1 MDCRE
6 VVKTIDEQIDIKE
19 SSILDHISSC
29 ENCSKYYA
37 SAQKLRSLFSK
48 YDKTLD
54 DKNGDD
60 FDNSLFIK
68 LQSSAAQA
76 DRKKFRPS
84 IIQIASALFFTALFS
99 IGIFYFSG
107 TVPAGSE
114 LISST
119 ETELNEPVRI
129 VLEYE
134 SDKNVENIEVLFVL
148 DKGVRFYSQNEKFR
162 NLDSFIWKGNLKK
175 GKNEIPFVVS
185 AVEKGSWKIVT
196 EARFEGMKHRHL
208 ITFQTD
214 GSKVAVVLY
223 KLEKTADNI

>member
-6 VVKTIDEQIDIKE
+6 VVKAIDEQLDIKE
-19 SSILDHISSC
+19 SSILTHIASC

-37 SAQKLRSLFSK
+37 SSQKLKTLFSK

-54 DKNGDD
+54 DQNGDD
-60 FDNSLFIK
+60 FDNALFIK
-68 LQSSAAQA
+68 LQKA
-76 DRKKFRPS
+76 DISIERKKFRPS
-84 IIQIASALFFTALFS
+84 IIQIASALLFAAVFS

-107 TVPAGSE
+107 TGNNGSE

-129 VLEYE
+129 VLEYDSE
-134 SDKNVENIEVLFVL
+134 KDIENIEVLFVL
-148 DKGVRFYSQNEKFR
+148 DKGVRFYSKDERFK
-162 NLDSFIWKGNLKK
+162 NLDSFIWKGDLKK

-185 AVEKGSWKIVT
+185 AVEKGSWKITT

-223 KLEKTADNI
+223 KLEKTSDNI

>member
-1 MDCRE
+1 MDCRD
-6 VVKTIDEQIDIKE
+6 VVKAIDEQIELNE
-19 SSILDHISSC
+19 SSFLEHISSC

-37 SAQKLRSLFSK
+37 SAQKLRALFSK

-60 FDNSLFIK
+60 FDNALFIK

-76 DRKKFRPS
+76 ERKKFRPS
-84 IIQIASALFFTALFS
+84 ILQIAAALFFTALFS
-99 IGIFYFSG
+99 VGIFYFSG

-134 SDKNVENIEVLFVL
+134 SDQDIQGVEVSFIL

-162 NLDSFIWKGNLKK
+162 NLDSFIWKGDLKK

-185 AVEKGSWKIVT
+185 AVEEGSWKIVT
-196 EARFEGMKHRHL
+196 EARFEGMSHRHL
-208 ITFQTD
+208 ITFRTD

-223 KLEKTADNI
+223 KLEKLSDNI

>member
-1 MDCRE
+1 MDCRD
-6 VVKTIDEQIDIKE
+6 VVKAIDEQIELNE
-19 SSILDHISSC
+19 SSFLEHISSC

-37 SAQKLRSLFSK
+37 SAQKLRALFSK

-54 DKNGDD
+54 DTFGDD
-60 FDNSLFIK
+60 FDNALFIK
-68 LQSSAAQA
+68 LQKADISA

-84 IIQIASALFFTALFS
+84 IIQIVSAFLFTVIFS
-99 IGIFYFSG
+99 VGIFYFSG
-107 TVPAGSE
+107 TGNDGSE
-114 LISST
+114 FISST

-134 SDKNVENIEVLFVL
+134 SDQDIQGVEVSFIL

-162 NLDSFIWKGNLKK
+162 NLDSFIWKGDLKK

-185 AVEKGSWKIVT
+185 AVEEGSWKIVT
-196 EARFEGMKHRHL
+196 EARFEGMSHRHL
-208 ITFQTD
+208 ITFRTD

-223 KLEKTADNI
+223 KLEKPSDNI